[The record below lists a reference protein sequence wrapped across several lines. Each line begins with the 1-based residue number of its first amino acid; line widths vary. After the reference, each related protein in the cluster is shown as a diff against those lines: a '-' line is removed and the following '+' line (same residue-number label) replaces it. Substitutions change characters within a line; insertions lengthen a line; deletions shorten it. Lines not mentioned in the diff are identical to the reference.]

1 MLYNLSA
8 RVTIKRWT
16 TIKNEFGGLVPME
29 VASWEKWADVKISNW
44 QSADYTIASGVLNKE
59 YQQDKWQY
67 DTNIILRYE
76 KERPTKSNDTIIYEG
91 NTYTI
96 DSISIN
102 TESAKSFEII
112 KCSKIDQN
120 INDDAPMDTD
130 NIKVANYTSEVGG
143 EYIIVLPEL
152 IAKNVFGAFKD
163 GIQFVVKTTGTAN
176 GKEVKF
182 NSSTG
187 ELTWGQ
193 LFEAGEVATILYY

>member
-1 MLYNLSA
+1 VLYNLSA

>member
-163 GIQFVVKTTGTAN
+163 GIQFVVKTTGSAN

-182 NSSTG
+182 NSATG

-193 LFEAGEVATILYY
+193 LFEDGEVATILYY

>member
-1 MLYNLSA
+1 MLYKLNA
-8 RVTIKRWT
+8 RVTIRRWT
-16 TIKNEFGGLVPME
+16 TIKNEFGGLIPMQ
-29 VASWEKWADVKISNW
+29 VASWDKWAEVRTSSWVNLDIFN
-44 QSADYTIASGVLNKE
+44 TESGRLNNE

-67 DTNIILRYE
+67 DTTIILRYE
-76 KERPTKSNDTIIYEG
+76 KERPTRSNDTIEYNG
-91 NTYTI
+91 DTYAI
-96 DSISIN
+96 NGISIN
-102 TESAKSFEII
+102 TEYEVI